1 MRKVA
6 KSTSGSKPEVFFIEK
21 GQKTRSKYVLQV
33 NPDYAL
39 ETVLAHP
46 NECRKELK
54 IQENKHITNETSFI
68 FGTVTEL
75 DAAKRL
81 ILSAVADELVIG
93 SLMNIPGKFISNEQ
107 SCLESFWKVF
117 DQKAEPIWLNW
128 SHCGETQEI

>member
-1 MRKVA
+1 M
-6 KSTSGSKPEVFFIEK
+6 
-21 GQKTRSKYVLQV
+21 
-33 NPDYAL
+33 
-39 ETVLAHP
+39 
-46 NECRKELK
+46 
-54 IQENKHITNETSFI
+54 QENKHITNEASFI

-93 SLMNIPGKFISNEQ
+93 SLMNIPSKFISNEQ